1 MVEMMSLHAEKCH
14 RLASKQEASAGPYA
28 AAADSSPSPF
38 TPVFPSVVTCQ
49 VHLFINSSNGF
60 MIPSMNCHSHHTWN

>member
-38 TPVFPSVVTCQ
+38 TPVFPSVVTC
-49 VHLFINSSNGF
+49 
-60 MIPSMNCHSHHTWN
+60 